1 MVIFV
6 DVCFSMLFMVED
18 DDSLDGAETLET
30 TEDTTDRSTNGK
42 DELVISKRTRLTTA
56 EFDVSYFSLA
66 ECQAP
71 DCYSL

>member
-6 DVCFSMLFMVED
+6 DGCFSMLFMVED

-42 DELVISKRTRLTTA
+42 DELVISKRTRL
-56 EFDVSYFSLA
+56 
-66 ECQAP
+66 P
-71 DCYSL
+71 